1 MRREL
6 KVDLA
11 LTCGAV
17 LLLAAACAQEAKG
30 GRDYTVRA
38 QVVQTPDPAKHAD
51 GLYLYHEA
59 IDDWMGRSGEVE
71 GMDPMSMPFPVATG
85 VPLAE
90 IQTNDKVEVTL
101 HVDWNA
107 DTPVEITRI
116 RELPPDTEIVFRAA
130 KPPRNP

>member
-11 LTCGAV
+11 RTCGTV
-17 LLLAAACAQEAKG
+17 LLLAVGCAQEAKA

-38 QVVQTPDPAKHAD
+38 QVVQTPDPAKPAD

-59 IDDWMGRSGEVE
+59 VDDWMGRNGEVE
-71 GMDPMSMPFPVATG
+71 GMDPMSMPFPAAKE
-85 VPLAE
+85 VPLAG
-90 IQTNDKVEVTL
+90 IQANDKVEVTL

-107 DTPVEITRI
+107 DTPVQITRI
-116 RELPPDTEIVFRAA
+116 RKLPPDTELVFRAA